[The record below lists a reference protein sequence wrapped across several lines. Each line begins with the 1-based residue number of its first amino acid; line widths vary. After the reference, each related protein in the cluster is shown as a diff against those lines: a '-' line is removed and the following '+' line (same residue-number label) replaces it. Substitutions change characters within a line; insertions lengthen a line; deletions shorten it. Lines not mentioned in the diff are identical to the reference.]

1 MASDIT
7 IHQGKKEVGARSGEF
22 GVKRSV
28 NVTVGALASKILAV
42 EVVTRGKPTSA
53 SAERAIRSYLN
64 DKGLRRARLGIPD
77 LSARPKPGSGR
88 SRFTSS
94 STPSSGGNS
103 PGEAMSQD
111 VSAQQLLEH
120 AVLRFAADEQAGRVT
135 ERIIEDLD

>member
-7 IHQGKKEVGARSGEF
+7 IHQGKKEAGARSGEF

-64 DKGLRRARLGIPD
+64 ERDSDEPGWAYPTFLR
-77 LSARPKPGSGR
+77 GR
-88 SRFTSS
+88 NPVQGVQVHLELDAELWRELA
-94 STPSSGGNS
+94 
-103 PGEAMSQD
+103 GEAMNQD